1 LTRSGSGYIA
11 SHKKDF
17 LAMNDTWSQW
27 LNMKY
32 DQNGSVYAIDWYDK
46 NQCHSPNPDVHDK
59 TMGRIFKISNENDK
73 FVKVNLW
80 KATDM
85 ELVNYHLNKN
95 EFYVRQAR
103 TILQERGSNSS
114 IKEAL
119 KEILKNNPD
128 VSRKLRALWTLQV
141 INGISDTELEDL
153 LSNSDENL
161 RSWAIQFL
169 TEKKAVSKA
178 TLKRLEELA
187 ISEKS
192 PLVRLYL
199 TSGLLRLDPS
209 NRWNIL
215 ESLVKNKED
224 LTDQNLP
231 LMLWYAAE
239 PLAELDA
246 NRAIM
251 LAEKAINP
259 RFLNFMIQRV
269 GAIRTEESKKVLKGL
284 ANRLG
289 HSHQNH
295 ENLLLIEKFLE
306 KG

>member
-1 LTRSGSGYIA
+1 
-11 SHKKDF
+11 
-17 LAMNDTWSQW
+17 M
-27 LNMKY
+27 
-32 DQNGSVYAIDWYDK
+32 
-46 NQCHSPNPDVHDK
+46 
-59 TMGRIFKISNENDK
+59 
-73 FVKVNLW
+73 
-80 KATDM
+80 
-85 ELVNYHLNKN
+85 
-95 EFYVRQAR
+95 
-103 TILQERGSNSS
+103 
-114 IKEAL
+114 

-141 INGISDTELEDL
+141 IKGISETELEAL
-153 LSNSDENL
+153 LTDSDENL

-178 TLKRLEELA
+178 TLKNLEVLA
-187 ISEKS
+187 ITEKS

-199 TSGLLRLDPS
+199 TSGMLRLDPS

-224 LTDQNLP
+224 LTDQNLH
-231 LMLWYAAE
+231 LMLWYSAE

-246 NRAIM
+246 DRAIM

-269 GAIRTEESKKVLKGL
+269 GAIRTEESKKVLKAL

-295 ENLLLIEKFLE
+295 ENLLLIEKLLK